1 MTGEGAGLS
10 STLRPTLEEAIFDT
24 RFLVPFVAQKPC
36 ASLYDLVSIYPFCIP
51 SLDFLFVTPDRDNT
65 TNTSTILLYLS
76 GTWCMSSRG
85 SHCAAGLLSP
95 RLSGMITLTPLS
107 CSGRPFPTVARGRY
121 IYMAPLHDVSEILLN
136 LFSVAIAWFPFALSP
151 SALTRR

>member
-10 STLRPTLEEAIFDT
+10 STLRPTLEAIFDT

-36 ASLYDLVSIYPFCIP
+36 ASLYDLVSIYPF
-51 SLDFLFVTPDRDNT
+51 LYTQFRFLFVTPERDNT
-65 TNTSTILLYLS
+65 TNTSTISLHIPGS
-76 GTWCMSSRG
+76 WCISSRCLY
-85 SHCAAGLLSP
+85 CAAGLLSP

-121 IYMAPLHDVSEILLN
+121 IYMAPLHDVSEIFLN
-136 LFSVAIAWFPFALSP
+136 LSSVAIAWFPFALSP
-151 SALTRR
+151 LALTRR